1 MKIFKSYKE
10 SNHTG
15 MKLESN
21 NRRKTQ
27 ISLNVKINTL
37 LTIDLQKK
45 LQVTLENTLRWI
57 KTNKHTHTENTTYWH
72 VLGQRKVVLRGKFIA
87 VNACIIREERSQI
100 NNLTLHL
107 KEKKS
112 KLISK
117 ATRRKEIISIRVQI
131 IKIKN
136 IKTIESMKS
145 KVGSFEKI
153 NKTEKPLF

>member
-37 LTIDLQKK
+37 LTIELQKK

-72 VLGQRKVVLRGKFIA
+72 VLGQRKVVLRGAFL
-87 VNACIIREERSQI
+87 
-100 NNLTLHL
+100 LTLCAESLPAWGCPSTAYGQGVTSH
-107 KEKKS
+107 S
-112 KLISK
+112 TGSQ
-117 ATRRKEIISIRVQI
+117 SNRVAP
-131 IKIKN
+131 
-136 IKTIESMKS
+136 S
-145 KVGSFEKI
+145 GI
-153 NKTEKPLF
+153 NRPLPLACCVTLGQLLTSVSPVTQM